1 MRYFLI
7 MMIMSFVAQ
16 VPMIGLN
23 INSALAQNDE
33 KKQVEQKPVVNEQL
47 ENRIDFGNSYI
58 LGQTIKSGA
67 VYLLQRK
74 QSEIESMLEYRKDYR
89 KEILDNFQVSDIN
102 TK

>member
-33 KKQVEQKPVVNEQL
+33 KKQVEQKPEVNEEL
-47 ENRIDFGNSYI
+47 EDRIDFGNSYI

-89 KEILDNFQVSDIN
+89 KEILDNFQVSDIS

>member
-33 KKQVEQKPVVNEQL
+33 KKQVEQKPEVNEEL
-47 ENRIDFGNSYI
+47 EDRIDFGNSYI

-74 QSEIESMLEYRKDYR
+74 QSEIQSMLEYRKDYR
-89 KEILDNFQVSDIN
+89 KEILDNFQVSDIS

>member
-1 MRYFLI
+1 MKHLFITLVL
-7 MMIMSFVAQ
+7 SFVVQ

-23 INSALAQNDE
+23 INSVFAQNDE
-33 KKQVEQKPVVNEQL
+33 INQVDQKPEENEQL
-47 ENRIDFGNSYI
+47 ESRIDFGNSYI

-89 KEILDNFQVSDIN
+89 KEILEDFKVSEIN